1 MTMADLHA
9 AVAGYV
15 TARVPKKGAEA
26 PSVDEAA
33 AVLAEEM
40 EKARHG

>member
-9 AVAGYV
+9 AVAGYIE
-15 TARVPKKGAEA
+15 ARSPKKEGEA

-33 AVLAEEM
+33 AVMAEEL